1 MEPTMEMAA
10 MGLDILMG
18 ISGGV
23 VEEAKVN
30 AANQVTA
37 ANTYAQNLVRTV
49 NNELSMSRASTAR
62 YNQSVNNQRVLEN
75 TGSAVETA
83 GINYRRA
90 RDSATLDDFESQIA
104 FAEQA
109 GAQRAQAALSGLTGG
124 VVDLVDATTR
134 LRKSRLQQRSDEA
147 MKLGDFDAG
156 QRAKQIYQTGWDSL
170 DSSEINADVD
180 YSVNT
185 FSKQTYDGNL
195 FTEAFG
201 KSGVKGLAN
210 IAGGVAS
217 FFKPPVVD
225 GGYSIGQGSAYALNG
240 DGAPKRKGL

>member
-1 MEPTMEMAA
+1 MMAEAAA
-10 MGLDILMG
+10 MAMDMIIG
-18 ISGGV
+18 IGNGV
-23 VEEAKVN
+23 IEEAKVG

-147 MKLGDFDAG
+147 VKLGDFDAG

-170 DSSEINADVD
+170 DSSEISADVD
-180 YSVNT
+180 YSVNVQ
-185 FSKQTYDGNL
+185 SKQVYAGNL

-201 KSGVKGLAN
+201 KGSAKGIANLASE
-210 IAGGVAS
+210 AGN
-217 FFKPPVVD
+217 FFKPKADTVD
-225 GGYSIGQGSAYALNG
+225 YLKTRDN
-240 DGAPKRKGL
+240 

>member
-1 MEPTMEMAA
+1 MMAEAAA
-10 MGLDILMG
+10 MAMDMVMG
-18 ISGGV
+18 ISNGV
-23 VEEAKVN
+23 VEEAKVG

-170 DSSEINADVD
+170 DSSEISADVD
-180 YSVNT
+180 YSVNVQ
-185 FSKQTYDGNL
+185 SKQVYAGNL
-195 FTEAFG
+195 FTEAYG
-201 KSGVKGLAN
+201 KGSAKAFANLASE
-210 IAGGVAS
+210 AGN
-217 FFKPPVVD
+217 FFKPKADTVD
-225 GGYSIGQGSAYALNG
+225 YLKTRDN
-240 DGAPKRKGL
+240 